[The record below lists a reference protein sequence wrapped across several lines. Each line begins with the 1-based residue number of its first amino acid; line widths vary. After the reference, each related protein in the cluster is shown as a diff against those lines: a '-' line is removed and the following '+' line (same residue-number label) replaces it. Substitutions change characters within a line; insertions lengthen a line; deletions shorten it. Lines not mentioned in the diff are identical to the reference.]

1 MSKILK
7 EKHAPIPSH
16 YSPFIHNL
24 IDSLLEKDYEKRPTI
39 QQICDRPE
47 IIDEVIDIKTFITVR
62 YLNWRLN
69 IQKYIPT

>member
-1 MSKILK
+1 MSKVLK
-7 EKHAPIPSH
+7 EKHAPIPEH

-47 IIDEVIDIKTFITVR
+47 MIDEVKSYWIFV
-62 YLNWRLN
+62 
-69 IQKYIPT
+69 